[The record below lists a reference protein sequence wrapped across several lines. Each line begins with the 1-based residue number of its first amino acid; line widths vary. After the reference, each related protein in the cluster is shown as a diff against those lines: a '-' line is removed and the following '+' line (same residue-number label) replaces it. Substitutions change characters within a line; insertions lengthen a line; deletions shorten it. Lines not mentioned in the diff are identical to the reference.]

1 MNSTSLFSFF
11 LGKRTRTCSGIS
23 PVIATTILLAITV
36 TLGLALWSFANA
48 GVGTATQQYAETV
61 TDYGKFAS
69 DRFII
74 PSVVYDYADGAT
86 SANDLT
92 VYVYNSGRFDTQ
104 ILSVIV
110 TCRDCSPAFDPITLQ
125 IDPDDLANDDLDPN
139 GSAQPNESTDGIVPS
154 KLLMHLDFDS
164 SSLGANFVSGF
175 TYQVQVIS
183 DTGAY
188 QTTYQKY

>member
-1 MNSTSLFSFF
+1 MNSAPLFSFF
-11 LGKRTRTCSGIS
+11 LSKKVRRSSGIS
-23 PVIATTILLAITV
+23 PVIATTILLGITV

-48 GVGTATQQYAETV
+48 GVSTATQEYADTV

-69 DRFII
+69 DRFIV

-104 ILSVIV
+104 ITSVIV

-125 IDPDDLANDDLDPN
+125 IDPDDLASDDLDPN

-164 SSLGANFVSGF
+164 SALGANFVSGF

-188 QTTYQKY
+188 QTIYQKY